1 MAIEQIAFLIV
12 GIFNIIFGFLI
23 KKFKLANFLT
33 FYNPKKDKENRTE
46 VEKIAGDSFSLMGVF
61 MIFLVVLGHFTNM
74 NQDYFVIT
82 QVSILVGFVLL
93 MILMTNNLRKTQ

>member
-1 MAIEQIAFLIV
+1 MAIEQVAFLIV

-33 FYNPKKDKENRTE
+33 FYDPKKDRDKKAQ

-61 MIFLVVLGHFTNM
+61 MIFLVVLGYFTNM

-93 MILMTNNLRKTQ
+93 MILRTNNLRKL

>member
-1 MAIEQIAFLIV
+1 MTIEQISFLIV

-33 FYNPKKDKENRTE
+33 FYNPKKDEGIRTQ

-61 MIFLVVLGHFTNM
+61 MIFLVVLGYFTNM

-93 MILMTNNLRKTQ
+93 MILKTNNLRKAQ